1 MKSSCWKFYDC
12 NPHHVD
18 TCDSII
24 RSISTANNQS
34 WENTLRDMVE
44 YSIRKGMVLTTPKL
58 FKQYLTDNGW
68 EEHEKIT
75 PEVTFEEFLKDF
87 KDTAIC
93 HINDYYTVCVKGG
106 YLYDVVDGSDVPVGN
121 YWTKR
126 S

>member
-1 MKSSCWKFYDC
+1 MSVWKFYDC

-18 TCDSII
+18 TADSIV
-24 RSISTANNQS
+24 RSVGTAIGQS
-34 WENTLRDMVE
+34 WEQVIRDMVE
-44 YSIRKGMVLTTPKL
+44 YAIKKGMLFTEPKL
-58 FKQYLTDNGW
+58 IKMYLSDNGW
-68 EEHEKIT
+68 EEHKKIE

-93 HINDYYTVCVKGG
+93 HINDWYTVCVKDG
-106 YLYDVVDGSDVPVGN
+106 YLYDVIDGSNVPVGN